1 MYISPC
7 VIRNSRIIRNA
18 GVWFSLHVTSLI
30 RDYFLKNMEMSAN
43 KKFLRIEVIILESVG
58 EGRVPNKAGRRCFVT
73 LNMETS
79 TTHAEHIAIKKPHRS
94 ESWRRGFFFYY
105 KGFCKIVLFWL
116 VDAEYKFI
124 WVGVGSNGS
133 VSDVR
138 IFN

>member
-1 MYISPC
+1 
-7 VIRNSRIIRNA
+7 
-18 GVWFSLHVTSLI
+18 
-30 RDYFLKNMEMSAN
+30 MEMSAN
-43 KKFLRIEVIILESVG
+43 KKFLRIEVIRLESVG
-58 EGRVPNKAGRRCFVT
+58 EGRIPNKAGRRCFVN

-79 TTHAEHIAIKKPHRS
+79 TTHAEPSTGRTWPSRNPTGLKAGS
-94 ESWRRGFFFYY
+94 EVFFFYY
-105 KGFCKIVLFWL
+105 KGFCTIVLFGL